1 MKHVHLLCQIFN
13 LSPYKNS
20 YKANLQFLY
29 KSHLTDRAFQK
40 LNFDLSSGCWMSN
53 FKIMKI
59 EDVRQFLAFSQ
70 AEDLKVKLENAE
82 VENAEIRA
90 KLNLLSELPKPKVIE
105 ATPVLAKITSQTAKI
120 SSAKSEN
127 SSKKS
132 VNSSQKSSDST
143 SDQPK
148 KSQLK
153 MSQTDQILEN
163 MYDTSS
169 QIESQQTQLL
179 EKLKNLKLQQT
190 ELLKE
195 TESFE
200 SQSQTFEI
208 LLS

>member
-1 MKHVHLLCQIFN
+1 
-13 LSPYKNS
+13 
-20 YKANLQFLY
+20 
-29 KSHLTDRAFQK
+29 
-40 LNFDLSSGCWMSN
+40 MSN